1 MSTLKVNK
9 LRDTAG
15 SADAITLDPNGGA
28 VLAGVTTVST
38 VKVGSGV
45 TISSDGDVFTTGIT
59 TSSTVIVGSGVTI
72 TESGIEASGIGITV
86 ANINGTQ
93 IGGRRNIIINGAMQI
108 AQRGTSSTSDG
119 YTTVDRFHVEDAGG
133 EEDVTREQVS
143 VTSGGAYNAGFRSCL
158 KLTNGNQTGGAGAT
172 DYIQI
177 LYRFEA
183 QDIAN
188 SGWNFAS
195 SSSFVTLSF
204 WIKTSVAQ
212 AFSGSLRTSD
222 GTSYSYKF
230 DTPILPPNTWT
241 KVTKT
246 IPGNSNLTVAN
257 DNGIGLSL
265 FLYPF
270 LGTTYTS
277 SNANT
282 ETWIS
287 ASGDTYS
294 NDISQNWW
302 TTNDATFEVTGFQL
316 EVGSQAT
323 PFEHR
328 SFGEELDLCRRYCQ
342 VYGSVGNYTR
352 FGTTVS
358 QSSTSIRT
366 IFYLKKQLRAVPTYS
381 YSGNFQCAG
390 ATNFNMA
397 NMALE
402 SSSTGLDIVVIKQ
415 GSMSVNAN
423 NAFFLAGDNDTSAKI
438 TFDSEL

>member
-28 VLAGVTTVST
+28 VLAGVTTVTS
-38 VKVGSGV
+38 VKVGAAV
-45 TISSDGDVFTTGIT
+45 TIS
-59 TSSTVIVGSGVTI
+59 
-72 TESGIEASGIGITV
+72 ESGIEASGIGITC
-86 ANINGTQ
+86 ANINGAQ
-93 IGGRRNIIINGAMQI
+93 IGGRRNLMINGAMQI
-108 AQRGTSSTSDG
+108 AQRGTSSTADG

-133 EEDVTREQVS
+133 EEDVTREQAS
-143 VTSGGAYNAGFRSCL
+143 VTSGGAYDSGFRNCL

-188 SGWNFAS
+188 SGWNFPS

-204 WIKTSVAQ
+204 WIKSSVAQ

-222 GTSYSYKF
+222 GSSYSYKF
-230 DTPILPPNTWT
+230 DTPSLSANTWT
-241 KVTKT
+241 KVTKK
-246 IPGNSNLTVAN
+246 IPGNSNLTFAN

-282 ETWIS
+282 ETWITS
-287 ASGDTYS
+287 SGDTYS
-294 NDISQNWW
+294 NNITSTWW

-316 EVGSQAT
+316 EVGSQPT

-328 SFGEELDLCRRYCQ
+328 TYGDELALCQRYYFKMTADADYASGGATMFGVAYNQDQYYANGIIHFPTSMRTEPDALEQ
-342 VYGSVGNYTR
+342 S
-352 FGTTVS
+352 GTATHYRI
-358 QSSTSIRT
+358 QYLSTNAT
-366 IFYLKKQLRAVPTYS
+366 CNGVPTFGGAS
-381 YSGNFQCAG
+381 LQNARVVFVVASGLTAG
-390 ATNFNMA
+390 QASLLRSA
-397 NMALE
+397 
-402 SSSTGLDIVVIKQ
+402 SSSAYL
-415 GSMSVNAN
+415 
-423 NAFFLAGDNDTSAKI
+423 AFSA
-438 TFDSEL
+438 EM